1 MTKTLRIEGMSC
13 MHCAGAVTKALKAA
27 RGVSG
32 VTVDLENKSAVVETD
47 STVTDETLRAAVD
60 EAGYEVVEII

>member
-13 MHCAGAVTKALKAA
+13 MHCAGAVTKALRAA

-32 VTVDLENKSAVVETD
+32 VTVDLENKSATVETN
-47 STVTDETLRAAVD
+47 SMVTDETLRATVD